1 MARKSR
7 YEHLREGAKEL
18 YRKGMGSPSIAK
30 ELIDKDTGL
39 TFNDHE
45 ALSRQIRKWAKDQNW
60 PKPEDKQ
67 VLNIPKKILLF
78 DIETAPL
85 QCYAW
90 GIWGQNI
97 NPDFLIRDWF
107 VLCWS
112 AKWIFEDKVYNMSLT
127 SKEIKK
133 GNDERIIR
141 GLWNMLDEA
150 DIVIAHN
157 LEKFDKKRAQTRFF
171 KYEMGLPSPY
181 QSIDTLLHLRKKFQ
195 ITSNR
200 LDYVAK
206 DFLCIAGKMDTPKGL
221 WLDCMNRD
229 MEAMQTMV
237 DYCDQDV
244 RVLEDV
250 YLKLRPYVQPHPNIG
265 LIEGS
270 DKPVCPCCGSENLN
284 LDGTYH
290 TYVNE
295 FDSYRCGDCRAISR
309 SRKNSTPKNV
319 RDNIKVSIPR

>member
-1 MARKSR
+1 MVTTLNKCEDKVVVETFYRDASANLTPQIYKKIRHTIGKLNFLFTFRKTNIKEMARKSR

-112 AKWIFEDKVYNMSLT
+112 AKWIFEDKVYQH
-127 SKEIKK
+127 K
-133 GNDERIIR
+133 GS
-141 GLWNMLDEA
+141 
-150 DIVIAHN
+150 
-157 LEKFDKKRAQTRFF
+157 Q
-171 KYEMGLPSPY
+171 
-181 QSIDTLLHLRKKFQ
+181 
-195 ITSNR
+195 
-200 LDYVAK
+200 
-206 DFLCIAGKMDTPKGL
+206 
-221 WLDCMNRD
+221 
-229 MEAMQTMV
+229 
-237 DYCDQDV
+237 
-244 RVLEDV
+244 
-250 YLKLRPYVQPHPNIG
+250 NI
-265 LIEGS
+265 
-270 DKPVCPCCGSENLN
+270 
-284 LDGTYH
+284 
-290 TYVNE
+290 
-295 FDSYRCGDCRAISR
+295 
-309 SRKNSTPKNV
+309 
-319 RDNIKVSIPR
+319 